1 MVAVE
6 SKKEALV
13 LESPFAFLVFELV
26 RAQYCIRVE
35 DVREIITGI
44 SISQVP
50 GSPSYLSGVTN
61 LRGRVLPIIDLR
73 KRFRFEEIGGNNG
86 RECFVVLAIQG
97 EEGLLEFGISVDAVC
112 EVARIKPSQIDT
124 APSVNSFGDLLVFN
138 GVVHTSAG
146 LRLILDTR
154 SLVSQLQQDIQSIR
168 PSPNEA
174 IRNYAT
180 THQPTTDSSGT
191 ADR

>member
-6 SKKEALV
+6 SKTEPNN
-13 LESPFAFLVFELV
+13 LESPIAFLVFEL
-26 RAQYCIRVE
+26 AKTQYCIRVE
-35 DVREIITGI
+35 DVREIITAI

-73 KRFRFEEIGGNNG
+73 KRFRFEEINSRNG
-86 RECFVVLAIQG
+86 RECFVVLAISG
-97 EEGLLEFGISVDAVC
+97 DEGLLEFGISVDAVC
-112 EVARIKPSQIDT
+112 EVARIKTSQIDT

-138 GVVHTSAG
+138 GVVHTSTG

-154 SLVSQLQQDIQSIR
+154 SLVSQLQQDIRSLR
-168 PSPNEA
+168 HSVTDA
-174 IRNYAT
+174 IPNYAT
-180 THQPTTDSSGT
+180 K
-191 ADR
+191 

>member
-1 MVAVE
+1 MVAVT
-6 SKKEALV
+6 SMKEPIV
-13 LESPFAFLVFELV
+13 LESDLAFLVFELV
-26 RAQYCIRVE
+26 KAQYCIRVE

-44 SISQVP
+44 SISRVP

-73 KRFRFEEIGGNNG
+73 KRFRFEEICFNNG
-86 RECFVVLAIQG
+86 RECFVVLAIPG
-97 EEGLLEFGISVDAVC
+97 EEGLLEFGISVDAVR

-138 GVVHTSAG
+138 GVVNTPTG

-154 SLVSQLQQDIQSIR
+154 SLVAQLQQDIRSIR
-168 PSPNEA
+168 PSFNDA
-174 IRNYAT
+174 VSCAT
-180 THQPTTDSSGT
+180 K
-191 ADR
+191 

>member
-6 SKKEALV
+6 SKIEPLV
-13 LESPFAFLVFELV
+13 LESSLAYLVFEL
-26 RAQYCIRVE
+26 AKAKYCIRVE

-73 KRFRFEEIGGNNG
+73 KRFRFEDNGGNKG

-112 EVARIKPSQIDT
+112 EVARIKPSQVDT

-138 GVVHTSAG
+138 GVVHTSTG

-168 PSPNEA
+168 PSPTDA
-174 IRNYAT
+174 VHNYAKK
-180 THQPTTDSSGT
+180 
-191 ADR
+191 